1 MSTALNSQSP
11 LTKRQRIEFEIFDK
25 SIEDIERLFKTN
37 IDNLL
42 PKSKRQDTGKH
53 NNKPRTASSSRPT
66 SLFYRPPNCPSSP
79 QTKKSTINKDALAA
93 SSNSNY
99 TYTHCKSY
107 TSLFSQEKC
116 KTRETSVEKEP
127 LAVKNQT
134 TNLPKKKQKYT
145 IPVVPRDDLV
155 HTALTSTKGKR
166 DTMIRK
172 EMQRVHPTVVGVGEK
187 NWNAW
192 RSEVVSMIEF
202 FANDVL
208 SDSLQ
213 GQSDLGVRKSDVTF
227 EKTVT
232 DIMSR
237 K

>member
-1 MSTALNSQSP
+1 M
-11 LTKRQRIEFEIFDK
+11 
-25 SIEDIERLFKTN
+25 
-37 IDNLL
+37 
-42 PKSKRQDTGKH
+42 
-53 NNKPRTASSSRPT
+53 
-66 SLFYRPPNCPSSP
+66 
-79 QTKKSTINKDALAA
+79 
-93 SSNSNY
+93 
-99 TYTHCKSY
+99 
-107 TSLFSQEKC
+107 
-116 KTRETSVEKEP
+116 
-127 LAVKNQT
+127 KNQT